1 MIDLTALRAFLA
13 YFPQQQKSTVANLFL
28 RPVRRGIASPEGV
41 RAAVYAE
48 LRDSIDRATRYGSTN
63 ERDQGILD
71 QMRRDY
77 DGSLDFA
84 RWAIAYEKLTPAQ
97 KQAIKNGNAANAISS
112 VMDREEPTEK
122 QRAYLR
128 NVGYAGPIYSKKFAS
143 SLIDIYTRG
152 GRVDMSGAA

>member
-1 MIDLTALRAFLA
+1 MPDFTELRAFLA
-13 YFPQQQKSTVANLFL
+13 YFPQHQKSTVANLFL
-28 RPVRRGIASPEGV
+28 RPVRQGIASPEGV

-48 LRDSIDRATRYGSTN
+48 LRDSIDRAARYGSTN

-84 RWAIAYEKLTPAQ
+84 RWAIEYEKLTPTEKA
-97 KQAIKNGNAANAISS
+97 AIKNGNAVNAISS
-112 VMDREEPTEK
+112 VMDREDATEK
-122 QRAYLR
+122 QIAYL
-128 NVGYAGPIYSKKFAS
+128 NNAGYTGPIYSKKFAS